1 MDNEKIVK
9 CIIDLERIYFP
20 KRCSYI
26 QGGQFAIF
34 MANVHTPISG
44 CEDIYNNIKLK
55 GTTCEI
61 NYGEKY
67 KVTCKLAE
75 SSEKYGDTYE
85 IIYINRLVDLKD
97 KVKQRNFLMSIL
109 NENVVDRL
117 YATYHDVIELLEN
130 EDIKSLTKVKGI
142 GTTTALRLIQKYK
155 NCKDFSEIYTELG
168 HIGFSSNM
176 IKKLVE
182 YYKSPDL
189 VIDQVKSNPY
199 DLVNIDGIGFKKA
212 DEIAEKLGIKGSNP
226 NRVKGCI
233 LYILSQNGINGK
245 SYLHYSELMK
255 ILYDNIGYIEQDII
269 NKVAFDLIADKEVY
283 VSEDGEYIG
292 LNIYRQLEENIAKE
306 LIRLLNAEDSR
317 VKINDIETIIS
328 NTEQIQGFEFTQE
341 QRDAI
346 YLFSENNVV
355 AITGGAGCVDCDTEY
370 FNGFEWKRISDY
382 VKNDRVLQYNTDG
395 TTNLVYPT
403 RYIKQEQDYLWE
415 IKTKYG
421 INQCLSDNHNVVYET
436 SKGNLY
442 KNTFKNIKEMH
453 EKSAN
458 GFSGKFYTTFKYNGE
473 GINLSEYEIRLMCAV
488 ICDGYFSNKYH
499 NKNTCNI
506 NIKKDRKKRRL
517 ENILNELNI
526 DYHTVKSEIG
536 YTKYVFVA
544 PLKTKEFDS
553 YWYKCN
559 SYQLSII
566 TDEILHWDGSV
577 SNNRLFFSTCNKNTA
592 DFIQFAFASQNKRC
606 KLSECDRVGEQ
617 RGDYIRK
624 SKEYNL
630 YISDRIKPTIGG
642 FHKDNPNKTKIHK
655 YKTKDGY
662 EYCFTVD
669 SGMLVLRRYGNIFI
683 TGNCGKSSVAK
694 GMSDLISKY
703 IKYGTAL
710 SGKASV
716 RIKEATEMESKT
728 IHKLLGYQ
736 HGEFY
741 YNSQNQLDC
750 DAIFIDES
758 TMISGELFLSLLK
771 AIPSGAK
778 VVLIGDIQQ
787 LTPIGSCQVFS
798 DVLNSNIPSFKL
810 TKPHRQ
816 AMRSGII
823 PLSLNIIN
831 QKHIFD
837 STFEGNIILGELQ
850 DMELDIYKSFIN
862 GSDIVVNHFLKQY
875 KKTNDL
881 METQII
887 VPLKNRGDVCT
898 YKLNVEVQ
906 SKINPI
912 SDSRKHILINLDKE
926 RFYQIQIG
934 DKVINTK
941 NNYKATTVDGED
953 IAVFNGNMGIVKN
966 IDDEFVTV
974 DFVGLGEVILDSNG
988 VKSLELGYAITV
1000 HKSQGSG
1007 FDTVIGAIDSSAYV
1021 MLNAELLYTL
1031 VTRAKK
1037 YCVLVG
1043 KNSAIRSA
1051 ITKREIKNKQTYLTE
1066 LLR

>member
-34 MANVHTPISG
+34 MANVLTPISG

-346 YLFSENNVV
+346 YLFSKNNVV
-355 AITGGAGCVDCDTEY
+355 AITGGAGV
-370 FNGFEWKRISDY
+370 
-382 VKNDRVLQYNTDG
+382 
-395 TTNLVYPT
+395 
-403 RYIKQEQDYLWE
+403 
-415 IKTKYG
+415 
-421 INQCLSDNHNVVYET
+421 
-436 SKGNLY
+436 
-442 KNTFKNIKEMH
+442 
-453 EKSAN
+453 
-458 GFSGKFYTTFKYNGE
+458 
-473 GINLSEYEIRLMCAV
+473 
-488 ICDGYFSNKYH
+488 
-499 NKNTCNI
+499 
-506 NIKKDRKKRRL
+506 
-517 ENILNELNI
+517 
-526 DYHTVKSEIG
+526 
-536 YTKYVFVA
+536 
-544 PLKTKEFDS
+544 
-553 YWYKCN
+553 
-559 SYQLSII
+559 
-566 TDEILHWDGSV
+566 
-577 SNNRLFFSTCNKNTA
+577 
-592 DFIQFAFASQNKRC
+592 
-606 KLSECDRVGEQ
+606 
-617 RGDYIRK
+617 
-624 SKEYNL
+624 
-630 YISDRIKPTIGG
+630 
-642 FHKDNPNKTKIHK
+642 
-655 YKTKDGY
+655 
-662 EYCFTVD
+662 
-669 SGMLVLRRYGNIFI
+669 
-683 TGNCGKSSVAK
+683 GKSSVAK
-694 GMSDLISKY
+694 GMSEAISKY

-798 DVLNSNIPSFKL
+798 DVLNSNIPNFKL

-898 YKLNVEVQ
+898 YKLNIEVQ
-906 SKINPI
+906 SKINPV

-966 IDDEFVTV
+966 IEDEFVTV

-988 VKSLELGYAITV
+988 VKNLELGYAITV